1 MIKKNPLVSIITPN
15 FNGDKYLEE
24 TIRSVINQTYKN
36 VEYVL
41 IDGKSTDRSLKI
53 IKKYRNKINYFE
65 SKKDNNIFHAVD
77 KGIRK
82 CKGEI
87 ILWINSDDILHPK
100 AAENVVKVFKSDPKL
115 LWINGICGHIKFNIK
130 FFIIPYIYPRKIIAA
145 GKAHKKFWGYVQQES
160 VSFKKSLYL
169 RTGGLDIKKGS
180 SGDYK
185 LWQKFSKFSKLNTFF
200 IRIGYFRTHTN
211 QLSAKKDD
219 YEKFTGHISNKF
231 NINIFRLIFSILM
244 LPIILF
250 KTIII
255 KKWN

>member
-87 ILWINSDDILHPK
+87 ILWINTTVSADGFCP
-100 AAENVVKVFKSDPKL
+100 AGVANCV
-115 LWINGICGHIKFNIK
+115 
-130 FFIIPYIYPRKIIAA
+130 IA
-145 GKAHKKFWGYVQQES
+145 
-160 VSFKKSLYL
+160 
-169 RTGGLDIKKGS
+169 LDKT
-180 SGDYK
+180 SGD
-185 LWQKFSKFSKLNTFF
+185 
-200 IRIGYFRTHTN
+200 
-211 QLSAKKDD
+211 
-219 YEKFTGHISNKF
+219 
-231 NINIFRLIFSILM
+231 
-244 LPIILF
+244 
-250 KTIII
+250 
-255 KKWN
+255 